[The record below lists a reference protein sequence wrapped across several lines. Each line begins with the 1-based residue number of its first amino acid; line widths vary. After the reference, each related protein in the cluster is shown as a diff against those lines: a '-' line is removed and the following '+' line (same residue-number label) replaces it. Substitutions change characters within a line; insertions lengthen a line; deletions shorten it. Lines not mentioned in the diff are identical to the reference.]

1 MSARLLAVCA
11 AMIGIG
17 LSPALAAEH
26 QHHMGA
32 AAPGPDCPDAA
43 LACASVATPAFAPD
57 GTLWLVWTG
66 GGRVMVAHS
75 PDLGRSFGP
84 AAAVTPAATSLDT
97 GPDSRPKIVVDG
109 AGRVVVAY
117 AIFKDKA
124 FNGQVLVSRSIDGG
138 HSFAAPRP
146 LTRDPTSQRFEALA
160 LDPGGRLFA
169 AWIDKRSAFAARAVG
184 GKYAGAALAFA
195 WSDDG
200 GDSFAAARIAQ
211 ENSCECCRLG
221 VGFAGPGRP
230 VVLFRNVFGGTVRDH
245 AVMTFADP
253 ATPGPVYRVSVDDW
267 ETDVCPH
274 HGPSLAVAADGS
286 YHAAWF
292 ADGRARQGLFYARS
306 TDGGRTFS
314 APMPLGAPD
323 RQTSRPQV
331 LAVPDGLWLAWKEFD
346 GERTTVMAENSRDA
360 GRTWTAPRPVAQ
372 TGDASD
378 HPLLV
383 SDGRH
388 AFLSWQTQ
396 NEGYRLLPLEDG
408 Q

>member
-1 MSARLLAVCA
+1 
-11 AMIGIG
+11 
-17 LSPALAAEH
+17 
-26 QHHMGA
+26 
-32 AAPGPDCPDAA
+32 
-43 LACASVATPAFAPD
+43 
-57 GTLWLVWTG
+57 
-66 GGRVMVAHS
+66 
-75 PDLGRSFGP
+75 
-84 AAAVTPAATSLDT
+84 
-97 GPDSRPKIVVDG
+97 
-109 AGRVVVAY
+109 
-117 AIFKDKA
+117 
-124 FNGQVLVSRSIDGG
+124 
-138 HSFAAPRP
+138 
-146 LTRDPTSQRFEALA
+146 
-160 LDPGGRLFA
+160 
-169 AWIDKRSAFAARAVG
+169 
-184 GKYAGAALAFA
+184 
-195 WSDDG
+195 
-200 GDSFAAARIAQ
+200 
-211 ENSCECCRLG
+211 
-221 VGFAGPGRP
+221 
-230 VVLFRNVFGGTVRDH
+230 
-245 AVMTFADP
+245 MTFADP

-292 ADGRARQGLFYARS
+292 TDGRARQGLFYARS

-346 GERTTVMAENSRDA
+346 GERTTVMAEISRDA